1 MLSDLKCPVTLIIE
15 TSSQISDEDR
25 TLLETTSLHGRVY
38 YNLAN
43 EKVSDL
49 ALRPEI
55 NPNYDLQLNVIG
67 ITNLSVHPD

>member
-43 EKVSDL
+43 E
-49 ALRPEI
+49 
-55 NPNYDLQLNVIG
+55 
-67 ITNLSVHPD
+67 